1 MIPFREKPKVSAEER
16 KKLLRDLRA
25 LYGKQDLKDYREKIN
40 FIISSKSPILIV
52 EALNIISHAKDIS
65 FLPTVTTILNEK
77 DELPVIQ
84 IHALQTL
91 FDLKG
96 DEAKSE
102 IAKFLDHENLGLSL
116 TSLILLYLID
126 KQKDLLKKIETVL
139 EDDYDYYF
147 LATLMM
153 NTFDSYI
160 DWENEPEV
168 LRLLTNTRDKADK
181 DSDFYAEASVLLDE
195 HL

>member
-52 EALNIISHAKDIS
+52 EALNVISHAKDIS